1 MDCAFLLSTCDSYED
16 TWDPFFRLLGKYW
29 TSIPMKVYINTE
41 TKQYVPSVTLPFKV
55 NPCNTSSNISWSQ
68 RLLQVLDMI
77 PEEYVFMV
85 LDDFFLQSPVKD
97 EYFEQ
102 LLKMMEED
110 RNIASIQLK
119 AARLIQEGKIKTA
132 CTSNLV
138 ISEIDKSGWKTHFV
152 PTIWRKSVL
161 KKWLRKHETIWGF
174 EIYGSQRARIW
185 NYKEKVLAVDSP
197 VIFDYLWI
205 DGCSVIVNGKWL
217 VSSEVDNF
225 FPQNGIDVDLNKR
238 GRITLEEY
246 RSRTLKYTI
255 SKLTFGQFVRKC
267 FNRIRSIF

>member
-1 MDCAFLLSTCDSYED
+1 MKCAFLLSTCDSYED

-29 TSIPMKVYINTE
+29 PSIPMNVYINTE
-41 TKQYVPSVTLPFKV
+41 TKNYVPTVVLPFDV
-55 NPCNTSSNISWSQ
+55 VSCNTSTTIPWSQ
-68 RLLQVLDMI
+68 RLLNVLDMI

-97 EYFEQ
+97 EYFDQ
-102 LLKMMEED
+102 LIKMLD
-110 RNIASIQLK
+110 VDYNIASIQLK
-119 AARLIQEGKIKTA
+119 AARLIQEGKKENIDDT
-132 CTSNLV
+132 TLR
-138 ISEIDKSGWKTHFV
+138 ISEIDNNGWKTHFV
-152 PTIWRKSVL
+152 PTIWRKSIL

-174 EIYGSQRARIW
+174 ELYGSQRARIW
-185 NYKEKVLAVDSP
+185 KYKEKVLAVDSP

-217 VSSEVDNF
+217 VSPEVDSF
-225 FPQNGIDVDLNKR
+225 FPQNRIEVDLSKR

-255 SKLTFGQFVRKC
+255 SKLSFGQFVHKC
-267 FNRIRSIF
+267 FNRMKSIF